1 MEDTLRNKINSLKK
15 VIEDQNG
22 KDVTLLSVEGKCS
35 WTDSM
40 IIATITS
47 QTHGSGLKREIQ
59 KWLTDEGLNLYTTG
73 NSQKND
79 TWILL
84 DCGDVVINLMT
95 TEAREFY
102 NLEDLWFEAE
112 KIHSSEN

>member
-1 MEDTLRNKINSLKK
+1 MDDTLRNKIENLSKL
-15 VIEDQNG
+15 IESSNG
-22 KDVTLLSVEGKCS
+22 QDITALSVEGKCS

-47 QTHGSGLKREIQ
+47 HTHGNGLKREI
-59 KWLTDEGLNLYTTG
+59 KNWLVDQGMYLYSTG

-79 TWILL
+79 SWILL
-84 DCGDVVINLMT
+84 DCGDVVVNLMT
-95 TEAREFY
+95 VESREFY

-112 KIHSSEN
+112 KIHSKED